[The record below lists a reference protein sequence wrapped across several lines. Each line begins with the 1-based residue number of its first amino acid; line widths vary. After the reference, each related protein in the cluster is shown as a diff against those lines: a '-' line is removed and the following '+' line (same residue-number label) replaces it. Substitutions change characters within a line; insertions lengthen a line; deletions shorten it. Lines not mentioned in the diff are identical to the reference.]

1 MKTSTR
7 YGRRAFLAGGSSVLI
22 GLPFL
27 EALAPRK
34 AFGQAATA
42 PKRFIGYYAPN
53 GMWMNDFR
61 PTGVGPT
68 FQWGPTMGPS
78 GRVWN
83 DGLPAY
89 PVAEDGPSMEAV
101 RSHVMIIT
109 GLQNTLQAGRVP
121 GDHSGGTGSF
131 MTNRTVSKAANATMV
146 GPSIDYVISKQ
157 IRGNTK
163 RPYLIMSGEVGRPAG
178 NPCDSGFSCA
188 VGGSISFDD
197 MGKNLPRLEDPGK
210 VFDEIFMGSN
220 PPPGPGGNEILAQR
234 RALNR
239 SILDLVNKEA
249 GVLQPKLSYQ
259 DRPRLDEYLT
269 SIREVERRI
278 ANLPA
283 PGAAGTPSCM
293 MPAMRPNPFQ
303 GLTVDKVIDPGEGS
317 NPRQASDIC
326 HQLMA
331 LAFQCDATRVI
342 SFMWG
347 NSTNARPH
355 TFIGASGGHHD
366 VSHHGGAATGINKL
380 KRIDYWFFRRFA
392 DLLIKLKG
400 MPDIDG
406 RTVLDNTL
414 IFLSSDVSDG
424 NAHTHVDMPVVLAG
438 GATGFK
444 MGQHVMAPMA
454 WFGDLFIS
462 IAKGYGLDMPTFG
475 EMGKAPLP
483 NLV

>member
-1 MKTSTR
+1 M
-7 YGRRAFLAGGSSVLI
+7 
-22 GLPFL
+22 
-27 EALAPRK
+27 
-34 AFGQAATA
+34 
-42 PKRFIGYYAPN
+42 
-53 GMWMNDFR
+53 
-61 PTGVGPT
+61 
-68 FQWGPTMGPS
+68 
-78 GRVWN
+78 
-83 DGLPAY
+83 
-89 PVAEDGPSMEAV
+89 
-101 RSHVMIIT
+101 
-109 GLQNTLQAGRVP
+109 
-121 GDHSGGTGSF
+121 
-131 MTNRTVSKAANATMV
+131 
-146 GPSIDYVISKQ
+146 
-157 IRGNTK
+157 
-163 RPYLIMSGEVGRPAG
+163 
-178 NPCDSGFSCA
+178 
-188 VGGSISFDD
+188 
-197 MGKNLPRLEDPGK
+197 
-210 VFDEIFMGSN
+210 
-220 PPPGPGGNEILAQR
+220 LAQR

-249 GVLQPKLSYQ
+249 GSLQPKLSYQ

-278 ANLPA
+278 AALPA
-283 PGAAGTPSCM
+283 TTAAPTCM

-303 GLTVDKVIDPGEGS
+303 GLVVDKVIDPGEGS
-317 NPRQASDIC
+317 NPRAANDIC

-331 LAFQCDATRVI
+331 LALQCDATRVI

-366 VSHHGGAATGINKL
+366 TSHHGGGGVLVNKI

-392 DLLIKLKG
+392 ELLLKLKS

-424 NAHTHVDMPVVLAG
+424 NTHNHDDMPVVLAG

-444 MGQHVMAPMA
+444 MGQHVVAPMA

-475 EMGKAPLP
+475 EQGKAPLP
-483 NLV
+483 NLI